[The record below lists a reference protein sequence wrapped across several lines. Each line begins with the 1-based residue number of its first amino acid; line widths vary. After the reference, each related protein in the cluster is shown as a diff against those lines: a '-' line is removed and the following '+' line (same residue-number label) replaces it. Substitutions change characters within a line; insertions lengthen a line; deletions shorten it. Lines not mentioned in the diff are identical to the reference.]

1 MDFSGRYAEHFVAD
15 RLDNINVSLMVNGLT
30 ENLGG
35 TAGNIAYSLSL
46 LGEKPRILAAVG
58 RDHQGYFEW
67 LGQHGIST
75 NDIRI
80 VAEEWTASAY
90 ITTDQ
95 DGNQITI
102 FNPGA
107 MMHTSDVDLASVDA
121 QETLAIVSPGNLQ
134 DMVDY
139 PRRYQE
145 AGIFA
150 IFDPGQSLPAWNG
163 PDLTQA
169 IGRCN
174 MLVSNDYELGM
185 INNNTGMS
193 VEQLLGIVDTIVT
206 TTGGDGC
213 AITTREGTVQVPV
226 VPTDNAIDPT
236 GAGDAFRGGM
246 IKGLVE
252 HQNITR
258 CVEMGTVAATTSSKD
273 PAPRTTHL
281 PPPSLMRRWNSISVG
296 DYTLLFALP
305 SPFQI
310 QSVTLNHVAKYGY
323 APLHQRGPAHP

>member
-1 MDFSGRYAEHFVAD
+1 MDFSGRYSEHFVAG

-35 TAGNIAYSLSL
+35 TAGNIAYALSL
-46 LGEKPRILAAVG
+46 LGEKPRILAAIG
-58 RDHQGYFEW
+58 KDYQRYFEW
-67 LGQHGIST
+67 LDQHGIST
-75 NDIRI
+75 QDIRI
-80 VAEEWTASAY
+80 VSEEWTASAY

-107 MMHTSDVDLASVDA
+107 MMHTSDVDLSALTPA
-121 QETLAIVSPGNLQ
+121 ETIAIVGPGNLQ

-163 PDLTQA
+163 DDLKQA
-169 IGRCN
+169 IGQCN

-185 INNNTGMS
+185 INNTTGMS
-193 VEQLLGIVDTIVT
+193 VEQLLGMVDTIVT
-206 TTGGDGC
+206 TKGGDGC
-213 AITTREGTVQVPV
+213 GIVTREGSVQVPV

-236 GAGDAFRGGM
+236 GAGDAFRGGL

-252 HQNITR
+252 SKPIKR
-258 CVEMGTVAATTSSKD
+258 CVEMGTVTAHYVVQVAGTQNYTFTPAEFNATLEQHFGS
-273 PAPRTTHL
+273 
-281 PPPSLMRRWNSISVG
+281 
-296 DYTLLFALP
+296 
-305 SPFQI
+305 
-310 QSVTLNHVAKYGY
+310 
-323 APLHQRGPAHP
+323 